1 MNTAMARKPVDRG
14 QRSWWQ
20 RHQWLLLRRSSQLG
34 ILALFLIGPLA
45 GIWIIKGNLNSSMT
59 LDLVPLTD
67 PFVLLQSWLAGWQFG
82 AQAFWGALIV
92 IAFYFLVGGRAYCA
106 WVCPVNMVTDLAH
119 WLRQRLGLRGNT
131 KLKRN
136 TRYWLLAASL
146 LLSAIGGYV
155 AWELIN
161 PVSVLHRGLLFGM
174 GAGWLIVLAVFLLDL
189 AISRRA
195 WCGHLCPVGAF
206 YSLLGSHSPIRV
218 RADNREACD
227 KCMDCFD
234 VCPEPQVI
242 RPALFGSVDGLGPV
256 IDESHCTNCGRCIDV
271 CSKEVFVFGTRFGP
285 RLVDGEFSG
294 PNQAGSRQTTK
305 FNTQNLEQEEA
316 TT

>member
-1 MNTAMARKPVDRG
+1 MNAAMARKPVDRG

-34 ILALFLIGPLA
+34 ILALFLLGPLA

-59 LDLVPLTD
+59 LDLIPLTD

-131 KLKRN
+131 KIKRN

-174 GAGWLIVLAVFLLDL
+174 GAGWLIVQPQSLV
-189 AISRRA
+189 RP
-195 WCGHLCPVGAF
+195 PV
-206 YSLLGSHSPIRV
+206 P
-218 RADNREACD
+218 
-227 KCMDCFD
+227 
-234 VCPEPQVI
+234 
-242 RPALFGSVDGLGPV
+242 
-256 IDESHCTNCGRCIDV
+256 GRCILQPAGV
-271 CSKEVFVFGTRFGP
+271 PQPNPGTCG
-285 RLVDGEFSG
+285 
-294 PNQAGSRQTTK
+294 
-305 FNTQNLEQEEA
+305 
-316 TT
+316 